1 MIETILYIIFN
12 VIIFVLFYAYIDLY
26 IKFKIT
32 SNFLVE
38 EKIEKEN
45 FQLKLADYISQNDSN
60 QLEQTEGFVDFIS
73 QSRNWAFKYIED
85 IQASLLKLREAI
97 DILKSETGNTKN
109 VEKTIIIVEDILKYL
124 PEDKP

>member
-38 EKIEKEN
+38 EKMEKEN

-109 VEKTIIIVEDILKYL
+109 VEKAIIIVEDILKYL